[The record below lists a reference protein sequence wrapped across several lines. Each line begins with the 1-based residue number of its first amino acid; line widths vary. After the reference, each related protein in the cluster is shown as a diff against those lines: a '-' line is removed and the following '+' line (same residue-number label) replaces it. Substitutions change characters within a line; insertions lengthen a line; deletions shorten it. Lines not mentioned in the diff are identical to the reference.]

1 MSSLSNTSKWKTKR
15 KKKKKK
21 TEKIFGAIMPKNY
34 FSISV
39 GHKFIQSRSSESIIQ
54 EKCHQLYLGTSF
66 SHDRKS
72 KIKKKNPGREKCL

>member
-1 MSSLSNTSKWKTKR
+1 
-15 KKKKKK
+15 
-21 TEKIFGAIMPKNY
+21 MPKNY